1 MIVVWVLAGLAGL
14 LLLLLLAAVIHTLA
28 VPGKTAVYRPDPAPR
43 TLEQWLRLEGLGEI
57 RGHEFHYYDTTDNGS
72 ACTASRKWKNRSW
85 ACMQLKDNLFAGF
98 PHLYYYSN
106 PKLPE
111 RFLRACLD
119 FRKLREAA
127 NRPEF

>member
-1 MIVVWVLAGLAGL
+1 
-14 LLLLLLAAVIHTLA
+14 
-28 VPGKTAVYRPDPAPR
+28 
-43 TLEQWLRLEGLGEI
+43 
-57 RGHEFHYYDTTDNGS
+57 
-72 ACTASRKWKNRSW
+72 
-85 ACMQLKDNLFAGF
+85 MQLKDNLFAGF

-127 NRPEF
+127 NRLDF